1 MKKDN
6 KEFRTLCTCEKKTEQ
21 KRQNVGFRKSPKKK
35 KSVKLYKIRGLKPQQ
50 GKKKYIY

>member
-6 KEFRTLCTCEKKTEQ
+6 KEFRTLDKSECKTKQ
-21 KRQNVGFRKSPKKK
+21 CRKNVGFKGSPKKK

>member
-6 KEFRTLCTCEKKTEQ
+6 KEFRTLDKSECKTKQ
-21 KRQNVGFRKSPKKK
+21 CRKNVGFKGSPKKK
-35 KSVKLYKIRGLKPQQ
+35 KSVKLYKIRGLKPNQ

>member
-6 KEFRTLCTCEKKTEQ
+6 KQFRKICKCEKKTEQ
-21 KRQNVGFRKSPKKK
+21 SRQNVGFKGSPKKK
-35 KSVKLYKIRGLKPQQ
+35 RSVKLYKIRSLKPNQ